1 MEQNDLQRALM
12 AVLFAAGEPVDAKRL
27 SQTLEHDEDEI
38 HAACKALMDELSYTR
53 SGIRIVRLENAY
65 QMCSSPEMAEYVTK
79 TLETRKPPK
88 LSPSQLETL
97 TVIAYYQPAT
107 KALVEQIRG
116 VDSAYCVSA
125 LVTKKLIRECG
136 RLNVPG
142 RPIVYETTCSV
153 WNPSRTCRRSRR
165 STSMSTRRRST
176 RSSRSRM
183 RRRRKTSCLRSRRSR
198 YDLDVVDDAGRDP
211 GRAAADR
218 LHSRGR

>member
-97 TVIAYYQPAT
+97 TVIAY
-107 KALVEQIRG
+107 
-116 VDSAYCVSA
+116 CVSA

-142 RPIVYETTCSV
+142 RPIVYETTPDFLRVFGLESLADLPQIEKV
-153 WNPSRTCRRSRR
+153 DLHVDPSQIDPIEQ
-165 STSMSTRRRST
+165 
-176 RSSRSRM
+176 
-183 RRRRKTSCLRSRRSR
+183 KP
-198 YDLDVVDDAGRDP
+198 DAPQTEDQLP
-211 GRAAADR
+211 AQQEIP
-218 LHSRGR
+218 L

>member
-142 RPIVYETTCSV
+142 RPIVYETT
-153 WNPSRTCRRSRR
+153 RTCRRSRR
-165 STSMSTRRRST
+165 SISTSTRRRST

-198 YDLDVVDDAGRDP
+198 YDLGVVDDAGRDP
-211 GRAAADR
+211 GCAAADR
-218 LHSRGR
+218 LHPCGR